1 MLFACEPCSEG
12 PRDEQ
17 SAMPLIRFNE
27 HYLVQDGVR
36 FLMTEDGERQVAC
49 RVSHGALHDLATKV
63 GFSGSDGDIFET
75 YRNLIEQAASDV
87 YDADG
92 PTDEHGRFLVTS
104 EALIE
109 ASRR

>member
-1 MLFACEPCSEG
+1 
-12 PRDEQ
+12 
-17 SAMPLIRFNE
+17 MPLIRFNE

-36 FLMTEDGERQVAC
+36 FLMTEDGERPVAC
-49 RVSHGALHDLATKV
+49 RVSRGALHDLATKV
-63 GFSGSDGDIFET
+63 GFSGSDDDIFET

-109 ASRR
+109 AARRQ

>member
-1 MLFACEPCSEG
+1 VQYGQPE
-12 PRDEQ
+12 
-17 SAMPLIRFNE
+17 MPLIRFNE

-36 FLMTEDGERQVAC
+36 FLMTEDGKRPVAC
-49 RVSHGALHDLATKV
+49 RVSHGALHDLAAKV
-63 GFSGSDGDIFET
+63 GFPGSDDDIFET

-92 PTDEHGRFLVTS
+92 PTDEDGRFLVTS

-109 ASRR
+109 GARR

>member
-1 MLFACEPCSEG
+1 
-12 PRDEQ
+12 
-17 SAMPLIRFNE
+17 MPLIRFDE

-36 FLMTEDGERQVAC
+36 FLMTEDGERPVAC
-49 RVSHGALHDLATKV
+49 RVSHGALHDLAAKV
-63 GFSGSDGDIFET
+63 GFHGSDDDIFET

-104 EALIE
+104 EALTKGT
-109 ASRR
+109 A

>member
-1 MLFACEPCSEG
+1 
-12 PRDEQ
+12 
-17 SAMPLIRFNE
+17 MPLIRFNE

-36 FLMTEDGERQVAC
+36 FLMTEDGERPVAC

-104 EALIE
+104 EALV
-109 ASRR
+109 

>member
-1 MLFACEPCSEG
+1 
-12 PRDEQ
+12 
-17 SAMPLIRFNE
+17 MPLIRFNE
-27 HYLVQDGVR
+27 HYIVQDGIR
-36 FLMTEDGERQVAC
+36 FLMTEDGVRPVAC
-49 RVSHGALHDLATKV
+49 RVSRGALHDLATKV
-63 GFSGSDGDIFET
+63 GFSGSDDDIFET

-109 ASRR
+109 AARRR